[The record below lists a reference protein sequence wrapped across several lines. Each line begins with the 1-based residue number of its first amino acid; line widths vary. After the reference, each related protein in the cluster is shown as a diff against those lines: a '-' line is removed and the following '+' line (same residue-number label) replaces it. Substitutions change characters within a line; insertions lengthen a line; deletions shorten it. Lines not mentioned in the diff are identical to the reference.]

1 MKFETKDWVLGALVI
16 VALFFLWR
24 RVSTYEDVA
33 FPKELGEMEA
43 EALFVNKSTEFTN
56 EMNGKLEEAQKNNDL
71 ASLQKLGNEG
81 TEALKKLQKDYHDYL
96 RSKGKEVRED

>member
-16 VALFFLWR
+16 VVLFFLWR

-43 EALFVNKSTEFTN
+43 EALFVKKSTEFAI
-56 EMNGKLEEAQKNNDL
+56 ELDKKLAEAQKANDM
-71 ASLQKLGNEG
+71 AALQKLGNEG
-81 TEALKKLQKDYHDYL
+81 HEALVKLQKTYYDYL
-96 RSKGKEVRED
+96 RSKGKDVKDA